1 LVHQLGVYVTVYFV
15 RRKGRVKGPL
25 SREKLVALQQED
37 RLRMQDEIGPSEDGP
52 WQRLID
58 IYDEVFGDES
68 TTAYADNPAEDEFW
82 TEDPPAEKPAVRG
95 GSKGK
100 PAAAAKPGRSTS
112 GSSAGLFGG
121 KIKPWQLI
129 AAVSGVGGLAGLGAV
144 AWMLWAPLAEAPTD
158 PNEIAAAINAENPG
172 PVRKAKPKPR
182 LTATKQPADG
192 TAAAPDAPAEPPAT
206 RPPAPAGTQTAT
218 VDTAATQPPSADTT
232 TQSAPAAGDDAAS
245 TTEQP
250 QDPVEAIKSLL
261 TAYYSAGNWQ
271 ARYRLVKESDEA
283 KLLMRKLYEDVDWIS
298 VQWSIAK
305 MPGANDLLAAARSG
319 EPVRVDTLT
328 NGNPHSVYVVFTDG
342 SWQIDWLH
350 SLNTLWLSK

>member
-1 LVHQLGVYVTVYFV
+1 MYYM
-15 RRKGRVKGPL
+15 RRHGRVKGPL

-37 RLRMQDEIGPSEDGP
+37 RLRMRDEIGPTEDGP

-58 IYDEVFGDES
+58 VYDEVFGDES
-68 TTAYADNPAEDEFW
+68 TTAYADNPADDEFW
-82 TEDPPAEKPAVRG
+82 TGDPPAGKPAARG
-95 GSKGK
+95 SLKGK

-121 KIKPWQLI
+121 TIKPWQLI

-172 PVRKAKPKPR
+172 PVRNAKPKPR
-182 LTATKQPADG
+182 LTATKQPAGG
-192 TAAAPDAPAEPPAT
+192 TAAATA
-206 RPPAPAGTQTAT
+206 APAGTQTAT
-218 VDTAATQPPSADTT
+218 VDTAAAEPPSADTT

-250 QDPVEAIKSLL
+250 PDPVEAIKSLL

-298 VQWSIAK
+298 VQWSITK

-342 SWQIDWLH
+342 RWHIDWLH

>member
-1 LVHQLGVYVTVYFV
+1 MYYM
-15 RRKGRVKGPL
+15 RRRGRVKGPL

-37 RLRMQDEIGPSEDGP
+37 RLRMRDEIGPTEDGP

-58 IYDEVFGDES
+58 VYDEVFGDES
-68 TTAYADNPAEDEFW
+68 TTAYADNPADDEFW
-82 TEDPPAEKPAVRG
+82 TGDPPAGKPAARG
-95 GSKGK
+95 SLKGK

-121 KIKPWQLI
+121 TIKPWQLI

-172 PVRKAKPKPR
+172 PVRKAKPKTRP
-182 LTATKQPADG
+182 TVAKQPAG
-192 TAAAPDAPAEPPAT
+192 GAAAAAAPDAPPPAAATQTAAAEPPSAES
-206 RPPAPAGTQTAT
+206 PAAA
-218 VDTAATQPPSADTT
+218 AATTP
-232 TQSAPAAGDDAAS
+232 APAAGDDAAS
-245 TTEQP
+245 ATEQP

-271 ARYRLVKESDEA
+271 ARYRLVRPSEEA
-283 KLLMRKLYEDVDWIS
+283 KLLIRKLYEDVDWIA
-298 VQWSIAK
+298 VQWSITK
-305 MPGANDLLAAARSG
+305 MPAANDLLAAARSG

-328 NGNPHSVYVVFTDG
+328 NGNPHSIYVVFADG
-342 SWQIDWLH
+342 SWQIDWLQ
-350 SLNTLWLSK
+350 SLNTLWLSR